1 MVSVLNIPE
10 SHKLKAYFLT
20 DGDVYKM
27 QKKKRERG
35 GIQRIEVSF
44 LEACS
49 FQEILR
55 L

>member
-27 QKKKRERG
+27 QKKKEK
-35 GIQRIEVSF
+35 EVGSKG
-44 LEACS
+44 
-49 FQEILR
+49 
-55 L
+55 

>member
-27 QKKKRERG
+27 QKKKKRERWDPKDRG
-35 GIQRIEVSF
+35 
-44 LEACS
+44 
-49 FQEILR
+49 
-55 L
+55 

>member
-27 QKKKRERG
+27 QKKRERWDLKDRG
-35 GIQRIEVSF
+35 
-44 LEACS
+44 
-49 FQEILR
+49 
-55 L
+55 